1 MQPPVIIVPGITA
14 STLRDEYA
22 VTPDVV
28 WNVLQKRYD
37 RVMLHPDDLR
47 FEGLEP
53 ARVRADHLF
62 DLPYTDFIGEL
73 RHNLA
78 DREDRPVP
86 VYPFAYDWRMPLDL
100 VQLQLANFIEE
111 VVARTC
117 LLRHY
122 HSDGYADNPQV
133 DLVGHSMGG
142 LIITGYLAT
151 SRDNRVRKVA
161 TLGTPFRGSF
171 EAVLKVATGTAAL
184 GPARQNSREREAARL
199 TPSLYHL
206 VPSFEDGVTAP
217 HEEWTNLFNATS
229 WQPGVIATIAEQI
242 RLSGVEPPKNRTERE
257 AIATALLQKM
267 LDEAANHR
275 ATTEAFDLADAGMNS
290 NDWLCVVGV
299 GERTRTALK
308 VEDNDGAPF
317 FRLDREERKNGYP
330 KGPRDDVASN
340 EENELPWE
348 TGDGTVPYAGARAS
362 FIGADNIVCVC
373 DADFGYWEIRDRLL
387 EGPLVTLHGLLPAM
401 SLVQKLVAAHLKGQ
415 AGRKAGATPGI
426 RGRRAPD
433 LARTAK
439 WDPPIAGLEEKGG

>member
-1 MQPPVIIVPGITA
+1 MQPPVIVIPGITA

-28 WNVLQKRYD
+28 WNILQKRYD

-47 FEGLEP
+47 FEALEP
-53 ARVRADHLF
+53 ARVRADQLF
-62 DLPYTDFIGEL
+62 DLPYTDLIGEL

-78 DREDRPVP
+78 EKEDRPVP

-100 VQLQLANFIEE
+100 IQTQLEDFIDE
-111 VVARTC
+111 VIARTA

-122 HSDGYADNPQV
+122 HSDGYKDDPKV

-142 LIITGYLAT
+142 MIITGYLAT
-151 SRDNRVRKVA
+151 SHDTRVRKVA

-171 EAVLKVATGTAAL
+171 EAVLKIATGTAAL
-184 GPARQNSREREAARL
+184 GSARQNSREREAARL
-199 TPSLYHL
+199 TPALYHL
-206 VPSFEDGVTAP
+206 IPSFDDGIIAP
-217 HEEWTNLFNATS
+217 KPAWTNLFNATS

-242 RLSGVEPPKNRTERE
+242 RLGSVEPPKGKVERE
-257 AIATALLQKM
+257 AMATALLQSM

-275 ATTEAFDLADAGMNS
+275 ATMEAFDLADAGLTT
-290 NDWLCVVGV
+290 NDWLCIVGV

-308 VEDNDGAPF
+308 VEDDGGAPI

-330 KGPRDDVASN
+330 KGARADVAY
-340 EENELPWE
+340 EKDLPWE
-348 TGDGTVPYAGARAS
+348 TGDGTVPFAGARAS
-362 FIGADNIVCVC
+362 FIGPDNIVCVC

-401 SLVQKLVAAHLKGQ
+401 SVVQKLVATHLKG
-415 AGRKAGATPGI
+415 RAGAKAPSMPGI

-433 LARTAK
+433 LAATAT
-439 WDPPIAGLEEKGG
+439 WDPPISGLEEKTR